1 MHIGLVSPSP
11 KKATRR
17 VPRARV
23 PDSDSLYQLGDY
35 PEDDDLEFVA
45 HGPAIDE
52 EEQATTRGSG
62 RETDPS
68 LAQEPEGKSKSTIS
82 EAIPTPRE
90 VAGVIDIAESPSHTE
105 SLFDEAQA
113 VKKKSNEMARA
124 AEEALN
130 MLFDGVDMGVL
141 EDYSRLRCST
151 MKASIGLRWKSAS
164 LSSSS
169 RSKSGIRT
177 CTWFSASKNNEA
189 LKDLPILRDELEKAQ
204 NEALSVNREHAELV
218 EKVQENISL
227 IDQLQAEMN
236 ELKTLTVMLRSRMDL
251 LASKNKAI
259 KEKLALVKDQ
269 LRVAKDKADKWSRL
283 NDELREQLDSTMLKR
298 DDLDR
303 EYNALKSKL
312 DSASIDCSEVEEM
325 LSQYKTDVEIAEAR
339 LITKAEFVKRLSRRE
354 TLEKIQFDLSAEI
367 EEAKRLE
374 AEAKE
379 QYKPEGPEGSGAK
392 SSFGKD

>member
-1 MHIGLVSPSP
+1 
-11 KKATRR
+11 
-17 VPRARV
+17 
-23 PDSDSLYQLGDY
+23 
-35 PEDDDLEFVA
+35 
-45 HGPAIDE
+45 
-52 EEQATTRGSG
+52 
-62 RETDPS
+62 
-68 LAQEPEGKSKSTIS
+68 
-82 EAIPTPRE
+82 
-90 VAGVIDIAESPSHTE
+90 
-105 SLFDEAQA
+105 
-113 VKKKSNEMARA
+113 
-124 AEEALN
+124 
-130 MLFDGVDMGVL
+130 
-141 EDYSRLRCST
+141 